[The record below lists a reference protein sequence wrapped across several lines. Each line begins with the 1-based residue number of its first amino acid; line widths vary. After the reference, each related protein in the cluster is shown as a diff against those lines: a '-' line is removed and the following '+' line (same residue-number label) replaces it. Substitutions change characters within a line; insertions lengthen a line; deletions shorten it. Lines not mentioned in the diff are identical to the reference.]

1 MEFDEKVQQLNVA
14 SNSLAIKCVDTSGD
28 RSVYLAE
35 AKVLM
40 AQLNELEEETKG
52 KGSSDIKRI
61 LSDIN
66 LELTFV
72 TNLGKGPTSSAV
84 SDYMIKTGLE

>member
-1 MEFDEKVQQLNVA
+1 MEIDEKVKQLNVA

-40 AQLNELEEETKG
+40 AQLNELEEESKG
-52 KGSSDIKRI
+52 KGS
-61 LSDIN
+61 
-66 LELTFV
+66 F
-72 TNLGKGPTSSAV
+72 
-84 SDYMIKTGLE
+84 